1 MTNTKQKT
9 AIIRNY
15 VIVCGWAIVIFTLS
29 HQPATV
35 SSGQSGV
42 IVGHLQQAIPG
53 VSTAILTFLVRKSA
67 HIIAYFILGILMYR
81 ALCITIHRWRAR
93 TVASLALLSCS
104 LYAVT
109 DEIHQLFVPGRSGE
123 LRDVMIDSIAALVG
137 VGLCAWMMRWRSLR
151 KSTATNDR

>member
-1 MTNTKQKT
+1 MERSSVWHWLCT
-9 AIIRNY
+9 ATS
-15 VIVCGWAIVIFTLS
+15 VLWMLVIFVLS
-29 HQPATV
+29 NQPAAI

-42 IVGHLQQAIPG
+42 IVGHLQQAMPG

-81 ALCITIHRWRAR
+81 ALRINIRRWRTR
-93 TVASLALLSCS
+93 TVASFALLSCS

-137 VGLCAWMMRWRSLR
+137 VGLCAWLMRRQV
-151 KSTATNDR
+151 

>member
-1 MTNTKQKT
+1 MGQSR
-9 AIIRNY
+9 AWRGLYILAP
-15 VIVCGWAIVIFTLS
+15 VFWMAVIFTLS
-29 HQPATV
+29 HQPAAV

-81 ALCITIHRWRAR
+81 ALRITIRRWRTR
-93 TVASLALLSCS
+93 TVASFALLSCS

-137 VGLCAWMMRWRSLR
+137 VGLCTWMMRWRSLR
-151 KSTATNDR
+151 KSAATNDR

>member
-1 MTNTKQKT
+1 MERSSVWHWLCT
-9 AIIRNY
+9 ATS
-15 VIVCGWAIVIFTLS
+15 VLWMLVIFVLS
-29 HQPATV
+29 NQPAAI

-42 IVGHLQQAIPG
+42 IVGHLQQAMPG

-81 ALCITIHRWRAR
+81 ALRINIRRWRTR
-93 TVASLALLSCS
+93 TVASFALLSCS

-109 DEIHQLFVPGRSGE
+109 DEIHQLFIPGRSGE

-137 VGLCAWMMRWRSLR
+137 VGLCAWLMRRQV
-151 KSTATNDR
+151 

>member
-1 MTNTKQKT
+1 MGQSR
-9 AIIRNY
+9 AWRGLYILAP
-15 VIVCGWAIVIFTLS
+15 VFWMAVIFTLS
-29 HQPATV
+29 HQPAAV

-42 IVGHLQQAIPG
+42 IVGHLQQAMPG

-81 ALCITIHRWRAR
+81 ALRITIRRWQTR
-93 TVASLALLSCS
+93 TVASFALLSCS

-137 VGLCAWMMRWRSLR
+137 VGLCVWLMRRWL
-151 KSTATNDR
+151 

>member
-1 MTNTKQKT
+1 MISRKQKT
-9 AIIRNY
+9 VTILNY
-15 VIVCGWAIVIFTLS
+15 VIVCGWALVIFILS
-29 HQPATV
+29 NQPAAV

-42 IVGHLQQAIPG
+42 IVGHLQQAMPG

-81 ALCITIHRWRAR
+81 ALRITIRRWQTR
-93 TVASLALLSCS
+93 TVASFALLNCS

-137 VGLCAWMMRWRSLR
+137 VGLCVWMMRRQASR
-151 KSTATNDR
+151 KSAVTYN

>member
-1 MTNTKQKT
+1 MGQSR
-9 AIIRNY
+9 AWRRLYILAP
-15 VIVCGWAIVIFTLS
+15 VFWMAVIFTLS
-29 HQPATV
+29 HQPAAV

-42 IVGHLQQAIPG
+42 IVGHLQQAMPG

-81 ALCITIHRWRAR
+81 ALCITIHRWRTR
-93 TVASLALLSCS
+93 TVASFALLSCS

-137 VGLCAWMMRWRSLR
+137 VGLCVWLMRRWALR
-151 KSTATNDR
+151 KSTVTNSQ

>member
-1 MTNTKQKT
+1 MIRRKQKT

-15 VIVCGWAIVIFTLS
+15 VIVCGWALVIFILS
-29 HQPATV
+29 NQPAAV

-42 IVGHLQQAIPG
+42 IVGHLQQAMPG

-67 HIIAYFILGILMYR
+67 HIIAYFVLGVLMYR
-81 ALCITIHRWRAR
+81 ALRVSIRRWPAR
-93 TVASLALLSCS
+93 TVAGLALLSCS

-137 VGLCAWMMRWRSLR
+137 VGLCGWMMHRRH
-151 KSTATNDR
+151 KK

>member
-1 MTNTKQKT
+1 MGQSRPWHRLYIL
-9 AIIRNY
+9 AP
-15 VIVCGWAIVIFTLS
+15 VFWMAVIFTLS
-29 HQPATV
+29 HQPAAV

-42 IVGHLQQAIPG
+42 IVGHLQQAMPG

-81 ALCITIHRWRAR
+81 ALRINIRRWRTR
-93 TVASLALLSCS
+93 TVASFALLSCS

-137 VGLCAWMMRWRSLR
+137 VGLCAWLIRRQV
-151 KSTATNDR
+151 

>member
-1 MTNTKQKT
+1 MGQSR
-9 AIIRNY
+9 AWRRLYILAL
-15 VIVCGWAIVIFTLS
+15 VFWMAVIFTLS
-29 HQPATV
+29 HQPAAV

-42 IVGHLQQAIPG
+42 IVGHLQQTMPG
-53 VSTAILTFLVRKSA
+53 VSTTILTSFVRKSA

-81 ALCITIHRWRAR
+81 ALRINIRRWRTH
-93 TVASLALLSCS
+93 TVASFALLSCS

-137 VGLCAWMMRWRSLR
+137 VGLCAWMMRRWVLR
-151 KSTATNDR
+151 KSAVTYN

>member
-1 MTNTKQKT
+1 MERSSAQHWLCT
-9 AIIRNY
+9 AAP
-15 VIVCGWAIVIFTLS
+15 VLWMLVIFVLS
-29 HQPATV
+29 HQPAAV

-42 IVGHLQQAIPG
+42 IVGHLQQVMPG

-81 ALCITIHRWRAR
+81 ALCINICCWRAR

-137 VGLCAWMMRWRSLR
+137 VGLCAWLMRRQV
-151 KSTATNDR
+151 

>member
-1 MTNTKQKT
+1 MGQSR
-9 AIIRNY
+9 AWRRLYIL
-15 VIVCGWAIVIFTLS
+15 VPVFWMAVIFTLS
-29 HQPATV
+29 HQPAAV

-42 IVGHLQQAIPG
+42 IVEHLQQTMPG
-53 VSTAILTFLVRKSA
+53 VSTAVLTFLVRKSA

-81 ALCITIHRWRAR
+81 ALRITIRRWQTR
-93 TVASLALLSCS
+93 TVVSLALLSCS

-137 VGLCAWMMRWRSLR
+137 VGLCAWMMRRWVLR
-151 KSTATNDR
+151 KSAVTYN

>member
-1 MTNTKQKT
+1 MISRKQKT
-9 AIIRNY
+9 ITILNY
-15 VIVCGWAIVIFTLS
+15 VIVCGWALVIFILS
-29 HQPATV
+29 NQPAAV

-42 IVGHLQQAIPG
+42 IVGHLQQAMPG
-53 VSTAILTFLVRKSA
+53 VSATILTFLVRKSA

-81 ALCITIHRWRAR
+81 ALRINIRRWRTR
-93 TVASLALLSCS
+93 TVASFALLSCS

-137 VGLCAWMMRWRSLR
+137 VGLCVWMMRWRSLR
-151 KSTATNDR
+151 KSTATND

>member
-1 MTNTKQKT
+1 MGRSR
-9 AIIRNY
+9 AWRRLYILAP
-15 VIVCGWAIVIFTLS
+15 VFWMAVIFTLS
-29 HQPATV
+29 HQPAAV

-42 IVGHLQQAIPG
+42 IVGHLQQAMPG

-67 HIIAYFILGILMYR
+67 HIVAYFILGILMYR
-81 ALCITIHRWRAR
+81 ALRITIRRWRTS
-93 TVASLALLSCS
+93 TVASFALLSCS

-137 VGLCAWMMRWRSLR
+137 VGLCAWLMRRRHEQDKRLY
-151 KSTATNDR
+151 N

>member
-1 MTNTKQKT
+1 MIRRKQKT

-15 VIVCGWAIVIFTLS
+15 VIVCGWALVIFILS
-29 HQPATV
+29 NQPAAV

-53 VSTAILTFLVRKSA
+53 VSTTLLTFLVRKSA
-67 HIIAYFILGILMYR
+67 HIIAYFILGVLMYR
-81 ALCITIHRWRAR
+81 ALRVSIRRWPAR
-93 TVASLALLSCS
+93 TVAGLALLSCS

-151 KSTATNDR
+151 KSTATND

>member
-1 MTNTKQKT
+1 MISRKQKT
-9 AIIRNY
+9 ITILNY
-15 VIVCGWAIVIFTLS
+15 VIVCGWALVIFTLS

-42 IVGHLQQAIPG
+42 IVGHLQQAMPG
-53 VSTAILTFLVRKSA
+53 VSTALLTFLVRKSA

-81 ALCITIHRWRAR
+81 ALRITIRRWRTR
-93 TVASLALLSCS
+93 TVASFALLSCS

-123 LRDVMIDSIAALVG
+123 RRDVMIDSIAALVG
-137 VGLCAWMMRWRSLR
+137 VGLCVWMMRRQASR
-151 KSTATNDR
+151 KSAVTYN

>member
-1 MTNTKQKT
+1 MIRRQQKT

-15 VIVCGWAIVIFTLS
+15 VIVCGWALVIFTLS
-29 HQPATV
+29 HQPAAV

-42 IVGHLQQAIPG
+42 IVGHLQQAMPG

-67 HIIAYFILGILMYR
+67 HIIAYFVLGILMYR
-81 ALCITIHRWRAR
+81 ALCITIHRWRTR

-137 VGLCAWMMRWRSLR
+137 IGLCMWMMRRQVSR
-151 KSTATNDR
+151 KITVTHN

>member
-1 MTNTKQKT
+1 MGQSR
-9 AIIRNY
+9 AWRGLYILAP
-15 VIVCGWAIVIFTLS
+15 VFWMAVIFTLS
-29 HQPATV
+29 HQPAAV

-42 IVGHLQQAIPG
+42 IVGHLQQAMPG
-53 VSTAILTFLVRKSA
+53 VSTTILTFLVRKSA

-81 ALCITIHRWRAR
+81 ALRINIRRWRTR
-93 TVASLALLSCS
+93 TVASFALLSCS

-137 VGLCAWMMRWRSLR
+137 VGLCVWLMRRWALR
-151 KSTATNDR
+151 KSTVTNSQ

>member
-1 MTNTKQKT
+1 MIRRKQKT
-9 AIIRNY
+9 ATILNY
-15 VIVCGWAIVIFTLS
+15 VIVCGWALVIFTLS
-29 HQPATV
+29 HQPAAV

-42 IVGHLQQAIPG
+42 IVGHLQQAMPG

-67 HIIAYFILGILMYR
+67 HIIAYFVLGVLMYR
-81 ALCITIHRWRAR
+81 ALRVSIHRWPAR

-137 VGLCAWMMRWRSLR
+137 GGLCAWMMHRWVLR

>member
-1 MTNTKQKT
+1 MERSSVWHWLCT
-9 AIIRNY
+9 ATS
-15 VIVCGWAIVIFTLS
+15 VLWMLVIFVLS
-29 HQPATV
+29 NQPAAI

-42 IVGHLQQAIPG
+42 IVGHLQQAMPG

-81 ALCITIHRWRAR
+81 ALRINIRRWRTR
-93 TVASLALLSCS
+93 TVASFALLSCS

-137 VGLCAWMMRWRSLR
+137 VGLCGWLMHRRH
-151 KSTATNDR
+151 KK

>member
-1 MTNTKQKT
+1 MGQSRVWRRLYILVPVFWM
-9 AIIRNY
+9 A
-15 VIVCGWAIVIFTLS
+15 VIFTLS

-53 VSTAILTFLVRKSA
+53 VSTALLTFLVRKSA

-81 ALCITIHRWRAR
+81 ALRITICRWQTH
-93 TVASLALLSCS
+93 TVASFALLSCS

-137 VGLCAWMMRWRSLR
+137 VGLCAWLMRRRHEQDKRLY
-151 KSTATNDR
+151 N

>member
-1 MTNTKQKT
+1 MISRKQKT
-9 AIIRNY
+9 VTILNY
-15 VIVCGWAIVIFTLS
+15 VIVCGWALVIFILS
-29 HQPATV
+29 NQPAAV

-42 IVGHLQQAIPG
+42 IVGHLQQAMPG
-53 VSTAILTFLVRKSA
+53 VSTAVLTFLVRKSA

-81 ALCITIHRWRAR
+81 ALRINMRRWQKR
-93 TVASLALLSCS
+93 TVASLALISCS

-137 VGLCAWMMRWRSLR
+137 IGLCTWMMRRRHEQNKRSY
-151 KSTATNDR
+151 S

>member
-1 MTNTKQKT
+1 MISRKQKT
-9 AIIRNY
+9 ITILNY
-15 VIVCGWAIVIFTLS
+15 VIVYGWALVIFTLS
-29 HQPATV
+29 HQPAAV

-53 VSTAILTFLVRKSA
+53 VSTALLTFLVRKSA

-81 ALCITIHRWRAR
+81 ALRITICRWQTR
-93 TVASLALLSCS
+93 TVASFALLSCS

-137 VGLCAWMMRWRSLR
+137 VGLCVWLMRRRHEQNKRLY
-151 KSTATNDR
+151 N

>member
-1 MTNTKQKT
+1 M
-9 AIIRNY
+9 
-15 VIVCGWAIVIFTLS
+15 
-29 HQPATV
+29 
-35 SSGQSGV
+35 
-42 IVGHLQQAIPG
+42 PG

-81 ALCITIHRWRAR
+81 ALRINIRRWRTR
-93 TVASLALLSCS
+93 TVASFALLSCS

-137 VGLCAWMMRWRSLR
+137 VGLCAWLIRRQV
-151 KSTATNDR
+151 

>member
-1 MTNTKQKT
+1 MGQSR
-9 AIIRNY
+9 AWRGLYILAP
-15 VIVCGWAIVIFTLS
+15 VFWMAVIFTLS
-29 HQPATV
+29 HQPAAV

-42 IVGHLQQAIPG
+42 IVGHLQQAMPG

-67 HIIAYFILGILMYR
+67 HIIAYFVLGVLIYR
-81 ALCITIHRWRAR
+81 ALRVSIHRWRAR

-151 KSTATNDR
+151 KSTATNSQ

>member
-15 VIVCGWAIVIFTLS
+15 VIVCGWALVIFTLS
-29 HQPATV
+29 HQSAAV

-42 IVGHLQQAIPG
+42 IVGHLQQAMPG

-67 HIIAYFILGILMYR
+67 HIIAYFVLGILMYR
-81 ALCITIHRWRAR
+81 ALRISIRRWRAR
-93 TVASLALLSCS
+93 TVASLALLSCT

-137 VGLCAWMMRWRSLR
+137 VGLCAWMMRWRALR
-151 KSTATNDR
+151 KSTAANDR